1 MSAIGT
7 ALSLCA
13 LNEKKFI
20 EQFDFVIEYFDK
32 IYKLMSRMG
41 LEQERLAALP
51 QPEQV
56 QIRAYLYLL
65 ESAVTTSVAA
75 LRLLSANL
83 CADLYGL
90 IGVLYEIGSLMH
102 YGNASGRRK
111 EKLSNLLYNSE
122 LPDEEQQTAA
132 AQLNEQ
138 ALQLLE
144 KNNPGLKKIR
154 LELTAFSNHIVRKKI
169 VMGKVTATGF
179 DSVSTVIRSSVH
191 SRYYFAGIDLLFNS
205 LRMILDEYTIH
216 NQAYKAVS
224 IEVLTEVH
232 SLGSGWVT
240 RVRPKLQQMISDRV
254 RP

>member
-13 LNEKKFI
+13 HNEKNFI

-32 IYKLMSRMG
+32 ICDLMSRMN
-41 LEQERLAALP
+41 LVPEHLAALP
-51 QPEQV
+51 KPDQV

-83 CADLYGL
+83 YVDVYGL

-102 YGNASGRRK
+102 YGNASRLRK
-111 EKLSNLLYNSE
+111 EKLSNLLYGSE
-122 LPDEEQQTAA
+122 LPDEEQLTAA
-132 AQLNEQ
+132 ERLNDQ

-154 LELTAFSNHIVRKKI
+154 LELEAFSNHISRKKI

-179 DSVSTVIRSSVH
+179 DSVSAVIRSSFNN
-191 SRYYFAGIDLLFNS
+191 RYHFAGIDLLFNN
-205 LRMILDEYTIH
+205 LRVILDEYTIH

-232 SLGSGWVT
+232 SLGSGWIT